1 MIYRICSHTHK
12 HICKGVK
19 GVNNDPRSLNRVSE
33 HVQIKDPSLKYR
45 KNKNISKKQTYVE
58 HGVSA
63 RYSRVATLRMCV
75 NSPWSKDLDN
85 HWTDFYDFS
94 REVIRQKDKKSNRAR
109 FLKKDSILE
118 IWGIKGPKWVKNGS
132 KMEFFGYFSKMTLTF
147 FFMFCVV
154 LEIETA
160 LILAET
166 ACFHKFPFQSYTPEN
181 V

>member
-1 MIYRICSHTHK
+1 
-12 HICKGVK
+12 
-19 GVNNDPRSLNRVSE
+19 
-33 HVQIKDPSLKYR
+33 
-45 KNKNISKKQTYVE
+45 
-58 HGVSA
+58 
-63 RYSRVATLRMCV
+63 MCV

-147 FFMFCVV
+147 FFHVFCGVRDRYCAKFGENRMF
-154 LEIETA
+154 
-160 LILAET
+160 
-166 ACFHKFPFQSYTPEN
+166 S
-181 V
+181 